1 MKPLYELQ
9 QELNRLFIAGS
20 KFAKNDP
27 RLQKHIPILKK
38 LGEKAPVFN
47 KLAQDVEEL
56 LQLDAQQSAEK
67 LLSLSTLLY
76 SVLYTQGTTTEEG
89 AAVADQVPNVALA
102 DVNTQY
108 SYLQLKPV
116 LQALTQSNSGRLET
130 VKDAYERGIFKDS
143 RTFGYLSFALADKYS
158 ELADYIMEVVIPASG
173 KAMLPFLV
181 ADFKLEDKVE
191 NVRRLRL
198 LYKLGYAEVDGLIDK
213 IFAESLPNLQA
224 EAIAI
229 LSDKKD
235 EKTEDF
241 IITLTG
247 DKNKTVRGAAY
258 KALAKIGTQR
268 SIDKLYEL
276 YSNNKQKGN
285 GELLAEAIA
294 SVPLASHYQPFL
306 QKVRERFEALLSM
319 DEADEKAL
327 TAAFER
333 LPIEWEIL
341 KNKDYPETYAL
352 LGEILSNKRFN
363 AMAKKRLASHY
374 NIAPCLNEILNTLD
388 DNKVLDF
395 YEQYATDVFG
405 NTWTS
410 PLAINYLYR
419 ALESKERFNREK
431 LYEVFAPQFNKAIN
445 ARDMIEA
452 LAGTAY
458 SYSYSNYTVKYT
470 DRELLPKEELDPR
483 WADLLCNYLAGS
495 RVDNSFNTDA
505 LMVLDRIEEDSERVN
520 YLITKALTKSSAYT
534 IERLYRLIIKRN
546 MPNKFEVLYESLA
559 KMPKNNLLYYYR
571 TIVEDDDFWK
581 PFPKEYAQ
589 KFRELH
595 EKTKYNIFEEIAKQ
609 IEK

>member
-89 AAVADQVPNVALA
+89 VAVADQVPNVALA

-116 LQALTQSNSGRLET
+116 LQALTQSNSGRLEI

-198 LYKLGYAEVDGLIDK
+198 LYKLGYAEVD
-213 IFAESLPNLQA
+213 A
-224 EAIAI
+224 
-229 LSDKKD
+229 
-235 EKTEDF
+235 
-241 IITLTG
+241 LTG

-268 SIDKLYEL
+268 SVDKLYEL

-294 SVPLASHYQPFL
+294 SVPLATHYQPFL

-333 LPIEWEIL
+333 LPTEWEIL

-352 LGEILSNKRFN
+352 LGDILSDKRFD
-363 AMAKKRLASHY
+363 AMAKKRSASNY
-374 NIAPCLNEILNTLD
+374 NIAPCLNEILYTFD
-388 DNKVLDF
+388 KDKVLSF
-395 YEQYATDVFG
+395 YEQYATNVFS

-419 ALESKERFNREK
+419 ALESKERFNRER

-445 ARDMIEA
+445 AQYMIEA
-452 LAGTAY
+452 LAGTTY
-458 SYSYSNYTVKYT
+458 GYYGYYGGYYDKKPLT
-470 DRELLPKEELDPR
+470 KEELDPR

-546 MPNKFEVLYESLA
+546 MPNKFEILYESLA
-559 KMPKNNLLYYYR
+559 KMPKSNQYYYR

-595 EKTKYNIFEEIAKQ
+595 EKTKLDIFKEIAWQ